1 MELHTEYRMVHPNG
15 RLVYCIDHAVPVFNE
30 EKDFIRMDG
39 IVIDVTVQKELQ
51 EKSLQAQEL
60 ETLGQISSR
69 LAHELRNPLMSIG
82 GTARRL
88 SKSLEPTDPQAE
100 KGRLILEQVQKLEK
114 ILNMMLAFIEPQ
126 AVRLAPGDLN
136 QVVARAVEGL
146 RTKFQ
151 GNGFSVKTRLDPT
164 LGPIP
169 LDASLLE
176 KALQHLLENAWHRMG
191 QKGDLELVTQKNGGV
206 ASVTL
211 TYPVPFI
218 SEDDIEHYFYPFTVD
233 YSPVKNGQAD
243 LEQLDVSIP
252 KVVIHKHGG
261 MIHVTK
267 ENGQRIKL
275 TIALPLK

>member
-1 MELHTEYRMVHPNG
+1 
-15 RLVYCIDHAVPVFNE
+15 
-30 EKDFIRMDG
+30 
-39 IVIDVTVQKELQ
+39 
-51 EKSLQAQEL
+51 
-60 ETLGQISSR
+60 
-69 LAHELRNPLMSIG
+69 
-82 GTARRL
+82 
-88 SKSLEPTDPQAE
+88 
-100 KGRLILEQVQKLEK
+100 
-114 ILNMMLAFIEPQ
+114 
-126 AVRLAPGDLN
+126 
-136 QVVARAVEGL
+136 
-146 RTKFQ
+146 
-151 GNGFSVKTRLDPT
+151 
-164 LGPIP
+164 
-169 LDASLLE
+169 LLE

-218 SEDDIEHYFYPFTVD
+218 SEDDLEHYFYPFTVD

-261 MIHVTK
+261 VIHVTK